1 MDGKAI
7 LEDGEVVAARS
18 THYLSAASGERVL
31 RFARKATPAAAMQ
44 AISPRARISCLAC
57 ALHKHDGSRV
67 EWGGLIGLRIWMD
80 GRSLSDARSRVN
92 HSVFPVSCARL
103 RLPPLL
109 GSTCTRCHYN
119 MSTASERDNAA
130 LIRFV
135 LPLTPAEVDCTI
147 ARFIKKGHERKGL
160 HSDVRSKGW
169 IPGRDSGRGGRRV
182 LRGPFARALPSRSP
196 LTLTFKGASN

>member
-1 MDGKAI
+1 
-7 LEDGEVVAARS
+7 
-18 THYLSAASGERVL
+18 
-31 RFARKATPAAAMQ
+31 MQ
-44 AISPRARISCLAC
+44 AISPRAHILPCYLAC
-57 ALHKHDGSRV
+57 SLRKHDGSRV

-80 GRSLSDARSRVN
+80 GRSLSDARSTVN
-92 HSVFPVSCARL
+92 HSPFSSPESCARL
-103 RLPPLL
+103 RLPPLPGP

-135 LPLTPAEVDCTI
+135 LPLTPVEVDCTM

-169 IPGRDSGRGGRRV
+169 IPGRDSGQEGGPPRPSGA
-182 LRGPFARALPSRSP
+182 LCARALPSRSP

>member
-44 AISPRARISCLAC
+44 AISPRAHILPCYLAC

-92 HSVFPVSCARL
+92 HSLFPVSCARL

-169 IPGRDSGRGGRRV
+169 IPGRDSGQGGPPRPSGA
-182 LRGPFARALPSRSP
+182 LCARLAVAKP
-196 LTLTFKGASN
+196 LDIDI